1 MHSFHQ
7 HLVFEAENFVFGIS
21 IFGLLV
27 VMKRQ
32 LCVFGWPSEK
42 FSCWSIAPLFLL
54 IMKLQAG

>member
-32 LCVFGWPSEK
+32 LCVFGWPTEK
-42 FSCWSIAPLFLL
+42 FSYWSIAPLFY
-54 IMKLQAG
+54 